1 MQIHLTKNHVIH
13 NYSSPYV
20 IAEIGANHNGD
31 MNIAKKLVDSAK
43 SCGADAVKFQ
53 SWTPKS
59 LISKEEYAR
68 NQSYDDGD
76 DGKKHFGSL
85 KEMVDKYYLTEDQHY
100 EIAKYCKEAEIDFC
114 STPFSIDEVDLLQKL
129 DIPFYKVAS
138 MDINNYQLLE
148 YIAKKQK
155 PIILSTGM
163 STLGEIDNAI
173 KIIEK
178 EGNNQI
184 VILHCIAI
192 YPPKIKDIN
201 LNNITMLQKAF
212 DYPIGFSDHSKGI
225 SIPLASI
232 ALGSCLIEKHF
243 TLDKDM
249 PGWDHAISANPKE
262 LMEIVKESKNVHKSL
277 GSFNR
282 IVSADEEEKKAKFRR
297 SLVVVRA
304 LKKGETI
311 NSKDLNAKRPGTGI
325 PPNQMSSIIGRK
337 VSREIKQDEL
347 IHWSDLI

>member
-1 MQIHLTKNHVIH
+1 MQISLTKNRVIH
-13 NYSSPYV
+13 NYSNPYI

-31 MNIAKKLVDSAK
+31 MSLAKKLVDSAK
-43 SCGADAVKFQ
+43 SCGVDAVKFQ

-59 LISKEEYAR
+59 VNSKEEYNR

-76 DGKKHFGSL
+76 EGKKHFGSL

-100 EIAKYCKEAEIDFC
+100 EIAEYCNELEIDFC
-114 STPFSIDEVDLLQKL
+114 STPFSIYEVDLLQKL

-138 MDINNYQLLE
+138 MDVNNYQLLS
-148 YIAKKQK
+148 YIAQKQK

-163 STLGEIDNAI
+163 ATIAEIDNAV
-173 KIIEK
+173 KVIEK

-201 LNNITMLQKAF
+201 LNNIAMLQKAF
-212 DYPIGFSDHSKGI
+212 DYPIGFSDHSKGT

-249 PGWDHAISANPKE
+249 PGWDHAISADPKE
-262 LMEIVKESKNVHKSL
+262 LMEIVKESKNIQKSL

-282 IVSADEEEKKAKFRR
+282 IVSADEEEKKMKFRR
-297 SLVVVRA
+297 SLVVVRN

-311 NSKDLNAKRPGTGI
+311 RTDDLDAKRPGTGI
-325 PPNQMSSIIGRK
+325 PPNEINSVIGRK
-337 VSREIKQDEL
+337 VSRDIQEDEL
-347 IHWSDLI
+347 INRIDLK